1 MIKILDSYLLKRFLI
16 NLLIA
21 ILTWIVIFLVVDVI
35 ENISKF
41 IDRGATIQQFLLYYL
56 YYIPYIISLT
66 LPIAMLL
73 SSLFTLNSF
82 AQNNEIIIQYSSGIS
97 LYRLLFP
104 LFILAI
110 IISSFAGFFNEL
122 IVPEANQRRL
132 DMMRYDI
139 SKKQRESNKS
149 RSNIY
154 IQDTAKRKFIIK
166 YFNGRTNT
174 ARNVSIQTFDG
185 AVLVERIDAKKMI
198 WEKDHW
204 LLKEGRV
211 RKLTDETEEL
221 TAFQDS
227 VLSGT
232 RIKPENLIVLQ
243 KKPEEMSYSEL
254 NYFIGELQAIGAD
267 AKKWLVERYLK
278 LAMPFANFIV
288 VLLGA
293 PIASRK
299 RRGGMGLSFGLS
311 LLVSFVY
318 FIIIRTGQVFGHQG
332 TLEPFLAAWMGNL
345 IFFTLG
351 LYSLLSVRK

>member
-149 RSNIY
+149 RSI
-154 IQDTAKRKFIIK
+154 
-166 YFNGRTNT
+166 
-174 ARNVSIQTFDG
+174 
-185 AVLVERIDAKKMI
+185 
-198 WEKDHW
+198 
-204 LLKEGRV
+204 
-211 RKLTDETEEL
+211 LTI
-221 TAFQDS
+221 S
-227 VLSGT
+227 
-232 RIKPENLIVLQ
+232 
-243 KKPEEMSYSEL
+243 
-254 NYFIGELQAIGAD
+254 
-267 AKKWLVERYLK
+267 
-278 LAMPFANFIV
+278 
-288 VLLGA
+288 
-293 PIASRK
+293 
-299 RRGGMGLSFGLS
+299 
-311 LLVSFVY
+311 
-318 FIIIRTGQVFGHQG
+318 
-332 TLEPFLAAWMGNL
+332 
-345 IFFTLG
+345 
-351 LYSLLSVRK
+351 

>member
-1 MIKILDSYLLKRFLI
+1 MIKILDIYLSKRFLI

-21 ILTWIVIFLVVDVI
+21 VLTWIVIFLVVDVI

-110 IISSFAGFFNEL
+110 IISSFAGVFNEL

-154 IQDTAKRKFIIK
+154 IQDTAKRKFVIK
-166 YFNGRTNT
+166 YFNGKTNT

-185 AVLVERIDAKKMI
+185 AVLVERIDAEKMI
-198 WEKDHW
+198 WENDRW
-204 LLKEGRV
+204 LLKNGRM
-211 RKLTDETEEL
+211 RKLTGETEEL
-221 TAFQDS
+221 TAFKDS
-227 VLSGT
+227 VLNET

-267 AKKWLVERYLK
+267 AKKWLVERHLK

-318 FIIIRTGQVFGHQG
+318 FIIIRTGQVFGH
-332 TLEPFLAAWMGNL
+332 
-345 IFFTLG
+345 
-351 LYSLLSVRK
+351 